1 MDLRF
6 ADDIVNFAKSYDLIG
21 HVLDML
27 VVDCVPNV
35 GKTKKLTTR
44 SQHPA
49 KLASP
54 GGMVAGDFGTKQCTH
69 VVGLYDSNKL
79 ILSDKSVS
87 VAQRLTYFDGMATPV
102 ACFANGHH
110 EIYK

>member
-6 ADDIVNFAKSYDLIG
+6 ADDILNFAKSYDLIG

-27 VVDCVPNV
+27 VVDCVPNA

-49 KLASP
+49 KFASP
-54 GGMVAGDFGTKQCTH
+54 GRMVAGDFGTKQCTH
-69 VVGLYDSNKL
+69 VVELYDRYSHGWQPR
-79 ILSDKSVS
+79 V
-87 VAQRLTYFDGMATPV
+87 
-102 ACFANGHH
+102 
-110 EIYK
+110 